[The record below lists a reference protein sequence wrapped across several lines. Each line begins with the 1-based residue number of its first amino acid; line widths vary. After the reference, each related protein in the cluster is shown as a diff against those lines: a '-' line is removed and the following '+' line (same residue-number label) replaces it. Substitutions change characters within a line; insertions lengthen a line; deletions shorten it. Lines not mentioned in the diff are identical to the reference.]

1 MSERTEKAQEK
12 AINAPGVVLVLIGAF
27 IAIHV
32 YRSYLPAE
40 ADLQFL
46 LQFAFIPARFDPAA
60 DVSSVG
66 IMGGLAAQVWT
77 FVSHAF
83 VHADWVHLGV
93 NSFWMLAFG
102 SVVARRLRTLRF
114 LAFSALCAAAGAA
127 AYLLLHA
134 GEFVFLIGAS
144 GAISGQMAGAV
155 RFIFSRPS
163 NVLLAGRMQPE
174 HMRADSLVEV
184 FRNPRAL
191 IFLGTWA
198 GINVLF
204 GLTGGALAGVESAIA
219 WEAHL
224 AGFAAGLVL
233 FGVFDRRQLWGD

>member
-1 MSERTEKAQEK
+1 MSERTEKASEK
-12 AINAPGVVLVLIGAF
+12 AINAPGVVLILIAVF
-27 IAIHV
+27 AAIHL
-32 YRSYLPAE
+32 YRSYLPSE
-40 ADLQFL
+40 EDLQL
-46 LQFAFIPARFDPAA
+46 LLRFAFIPARYDAPA
-60 DVSSVG
+60 DVPVEWIVG
-66 IMGGLAAQVWT
+66 GRGAQAWT

-83 VHADWVHLGV
+83 LHADWLHLGV

-102 SVVARRLRTLRF
+102 SVLARRLGALRF
-114 LAFSALCAAAGAA
+114 LAFSIVCAAAGAG

-134 GEFVFLIGAS
+134 QQFVFLIGAS

-163 NVLLAGRMQPE
+163 NLLLAGRMQPE
-174 HMRADSLVEV
+174 HMQAQSLVEV

-191 IFLGTWA
+191 LFLGTWA

-204 GLTGGALAGVESAIA
+204 GLTGEELAGVDNAIA

-224 AGFAAGLVL
+224 AGFAAGLLL
-233 FGVFDRRQLWGD
+233 FGLFDRWQNRRS

>member
-1 MSERTEKAQEK
+1 MSETTEKASEK
-12 AINAPGVVLVLIGAF
+12 AINAPAVVLILIGVF
-27 IAIHV
+27 VAIHL

-40 ADLQFL
+40 QDLQLL
-46 LQFAFIPARFDPAA
+46 LQFAFIPARFDPPANFPA
-60 DVSSVG
+60 DA
-66 IMGGLAAQVWT
+66 IAGGWPAQVWT
-77 FVSHAF
+77 FITHAF

-102 SVVARRLRTLRF
+102 SVVARRLGTLRF
-114 LAFSALCAAAGAA
+114 LLFSALCAGAGAA
-127 AYLLLHA
+127 IYLLLHA
-134 GEFVFLIGAS
+134 QEFVFLIGAS

-155 RFIFSRPS
+155 RFIFARPS
-163 NVLLAGRMQPE
+163 NLLLAGRMQPE
-174 HMRADSLVEV
+174 HMRAQSLAEV

-204 GLTGGALAGVESAIA
+204 GVTGGALAGVDNAIA

-224 AGFAAGLVL
+224 AGFAVGLLL
-233 FGVFDRRQLWGD
+233 FGLFDRQRHWND

>member
-1 MSERTEKAQEK
+1 MSERIEKAPEK

-27 IAIHV
+27 VAIHV

-40 ADLQFL
+40 EDLQFL
-46 LQFAFIPARFDPAA
+46 LQFAFIPARFDPTA
-60 DVSSVG
+60 DVSSDA
-66 IMGGLAAQVWT
+66 IMGGLPAQVWT

-102 SVVARRLRTLRF
+102 SVVARRLATLRF
-114 LAFSALCAAAGAA
+114 LVFSALCAAAGAA
-127 AYLLLHA
+127 VYLLLHG

-163 NVLLAGRMQPE
+163 NLFLAGRMQPE
-174 HMRADSLVEV
+174 HMRAQSLVEV
-184 FRNPRAL
+184 FKNPRAL

-204 GLTGGALAGVESAIA
+204 GLSGGALAGVDSAIA

-233 FGVFDRRQLWGD
+233 FGVFDRRNA